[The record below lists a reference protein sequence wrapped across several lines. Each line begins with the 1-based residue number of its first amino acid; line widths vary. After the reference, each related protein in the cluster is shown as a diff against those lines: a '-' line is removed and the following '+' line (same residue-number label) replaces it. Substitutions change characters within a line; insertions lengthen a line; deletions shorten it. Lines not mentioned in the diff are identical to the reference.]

1 MLGETD
7 GVETA
12 GDELAVELFWEEVG
26 TTDLELLGVIVTVV
40 SVFEVFPGWLDE
52 LEGEL
57 LGFDDRVEL
66 FKGEVAPD
74 EVAIVV
80 LAVTVRVETG
90 PEVETERAV
99 EREEGSIMV
108 AVTSFVEVRVVFDR
122 LPGAEDE
129 LVR

>member
-12 GDELAVELFWEEVG
+12 GDELAVELFWEEDG

>member
-12 GDELAVELFWEEVG
+12 GDELAVELFWEEDG

-66 FKGEVAPD
+66 FKVEVAPD

>member
-12 GDELAVELFWEEVG
+12 GDELAVEPFWEGDG

-40 SVFEVFPGWLDE
+40 SVFEVLPGWLDE

-66 FKGEVAPD
+66 FKVEMAPD